1 MSKVEYAVKGLAGS
15 QSLREHAGL
24 DLLLKTFD
32 ITMHTKYLHAI
43 VTCQNIWYKND
54 NFFCVFCNIKIQD
67 IKAHTEQ
74 IVN

>member
-32 ITMHTKYLHAI
+32 ITKHTKNLHVQLRVKTFGI
-43 VTCQNIWYKND
+43 KMPTFFVPYVISKYK
-54 NFFCVFCNIKIQD
+54 I
-67 IKAHTEQ
+67 
-74 IVN
+74 